1 MTSASTS
8 EQRGGRTV
16 PLWPRPEALLLDAM
30 GTLIGLR
37 ASVGTSYAEA
47 AAGHG
52 IDVDAAA
59 IDRAFPQVLRQAPSL
74 AFPGLSGEALLAAE
88 RRWWGER
95 IESVLQAAG
104 APGAPLDL
112 QHQLF
117 DRFADPSLWRVYDD
131 VPDRLARWHHSGLR
145 LAVVSNFDQ
154 RLHGLLEGL
163 ALARWMDLVVVSS
176 QAGAA
181 KPSPEPFRQALAG
194 LGLGP
199 DQAWH
204 VGDSPEDA
212 EGARAAGLRCL
223 LVRRS

>member
-1 MTSASTS
+1 MTSAAAHK
-8 EQRGGRTV
+8 QKGGTTQ

-37 ASVGTSYAEA
+37 TSVGTSYAEA

-52 IDVDAAA
+52 IELDAAD
-59 IDRAFPQVLRQAPSL
+59 IDRAFPRVLRQAPPL
-74 AFPGLSGEALLAAE
+74 AFAGLSGEALLAAE

-95 IESVLQAAG
+95 IEEVLQAAG
-104 APGAPLDL
+104 APQAPMEL

-117 DRFADPSLWRVYDD
+117 DRFADPSLWLVYDD
-131 VPDRLARWHHSGLR
+131 VPDRLAHWHRSGLR

-163 ALARWMDLVVVSS
+163 GLARWMEVVVVSS

-181 KPSPEPFRQALAG
+181 KPSAEPFRQALAS
-194 LGLGP
+194 LGLRP

-212 EGARAAGLRCL
+212 EGARAAGLPCL

>member
-1 MTSASTS
+1 MTTPAAPEKSH
-8 EQRGGRTV
+8 GRKD
-16 PLWPRPEALLLDAM
+16 LGWPRPEALLLDAM
-30 GTLIGLR
+30 GTLIGLK
-37 ASVGTSYAEA
+37 ASVGTTYAEVA
-47 AAGHG
+47 ARHG
-52 IDVDAAA
+52 IEVEAAA
-59 IDRAFPQVLRQAPSL
+59 IDQSFPEVLRQAPLL

-95 IESVLQAAG
+95 IETVLQAAG
-104 APGAPLDL
+104 APGAPLEL
-112 QHQLF
+112 QHELF
-117 DRFADPSLWRVYDD
+117 DHFADPTLWHVYAD
-131 VPDRLARWHHSGLR
+131 VPDRLALWHRSGLR

-163 ALARWMDLVVVSS
+163 GLARWMELVVVSS

-204 VGDSPEDA
+204 VGDSPEDE